1 MLNINLRKIHAV
13 IIVCISMLML
23 TPCVYGK
30 EDELKMLSIIE
41 KIEKG
46 MEQLDS
52 GLEKGSLDIDKLK
65 IKVIELG
72 YKKTYEEIK
81 FKVKPK
87 VLKLD
92 NLMMGRQ
99 FDLIIYIMENK
110 DFFGL
115 DNEEIKIIDN
125 YLNYYGENDIWI
137 SRAISIG
144 NESYKLK
151 SLIDGKSK
159 EESLIEIMRWLC
171 NRGIDLNKIFIL
183 HTAAFFGSSKLIQLM
198 AKAELEIDINAIG
211 DDGKTALHVV
221 ASSLYGNQETV
232 EALIEFGADINAF
245 DRNNNTPLDLAKKMF
260 AYINASTLRLSI
272 YDEYKRNAQAIIK
285 LLEDSGALTGE
296 KVKEQ
301 GDQSTSTSGGWLRYL
316 GATMMPH

>member
-92 NLMMGRQ
+92 NLIMGRQ

-144 NESYKLK
+144 NESYELK
-151 SLIDGKSK
+151 SLI
-159 EESLIEIMRWLC
+159 
-171 NRGIDLNKIFIL
+171 
-183 HTAAFFGSSKLIQLM
+183 
-198 AKAELEIDINAIG
+198 
-211 DDGKTALHVV
+211 DGKTALHVV

-285 LLEDSGALTGE
+285 LL
-296 KVKEQ
+296 
-301 GDQSTSTSGGWLRYL
+301 
-316 GATMMPH
+316 